1 MPTPDHEK
9 NRAAWN
15 EMTDVHF
22 NHPDYR
28 VREFL
33 QGRST
38 LKSIELA
45 EVGDVAGKMLLH
57 LMCQF
62 GLDTLSW
69 ARRGAI
75 VTGVD
80 ISDRSIERANE
91 LKEKA
96 GLPVPVEFVRCDVL
110 DLKGKID
117 KKFDIV
123 FQSYGIL
130 CWISDVD
137 RWAQVVAHYLKPGG
151 IFYLIDD
158 HPILYIYEIKNG
170 SYFDRQ
176 ETRSS
181 GAPDYCDRSY
191 VLKSDLVE
199 WQHTLSS
206 IVNAFIRAGLTIESL
221 DEFDKSYYPR
231 REDWYEE
238 NGYWYPPGGPPP
250 YPLMFS
256 LKARKHSSI

>member
-1 MPTPDHEK
+1 MLTSDHEK

-15 EMTDVHF
+15 EMTNIHF
-22 NHPDYR
+22 NHPDYK
-28 VREFL
+28 VKEFL
-33 QGRST
+33 QGWST

-45 EVGDVAGKMLLH
+45 EVGDVTGKTLLH

-69 ARRGAI
+69 ARLGAI

-96 GLPVPVEFVRCDVL
+96 GLSASAEFIRCDVL
-110 DLKGKID
+110 DLIGQID
-117 KKFDIV
+117 QRFDIV

-130 CWISDVD
+130 CWISDVY
-137 RWAQVVAHYLKPGG
+137 RWAQVAAYHLKPGG
-151 IFYLIDD
+151 IFYIIDD
-158 HPILYIYEIKNG
+158 HPILHIYEVKNG
-170 SYFDRQ
+170 SYFDEQ
-176 ETRSS
+176 AIVSS
-181 GAPDYCDRSY
+181 GVPDYCDRSY
-191 VLKSDLVE
+191 ILMNDLVE

-206 IVNAFIRAGLTIESL
+206 VVNAIIKAGLTIEL
-221 DEFDKSYYPR
+221 LNEYDKSFYPR
-231 REDWYEE
+231 QEDWYEE

-256 LKARKHSSI
+256 LKARKQSTT